1 MGIIHLTMAYIFFF
15 FALLFTNEN
24 RAQGSYD
31 SKQIEVSLRMIGH
44 QVLLNAGDSNSR
56 VMPVSQHNNQ
66 YRIQF
71 GSEFH
76 FSPDELVSTVN
87 RVMNDAG
94 LKEGYIVEVVE
105 CKTDKVVYS
114 YEMNNLK
121 NMDIIPCKSRD
132 MPRSCY
138 ELLLTISGT
147 KATLN
152 QLVPATTGNSNNK
165 TSLALLF
172 GFVAVSLLVV
182 ALYMYR
188 KKRRKASSMDHDLI
202 SLGQYSFNKT
212 SSELII
218 KKNRM
223 ELSGKEADLLLLLY
237 KAANTTVEREY
248 ILNAVWGDDG
258 DYVGRTLD
266 VFISKLRKKLEADS
280 NLKIVN
286 IRGVG
291 YKLVIAS

>member
-1 MGIIHLTMAYIFFF
+1 MGIIHLRMAYIFFF
-15 FALLFTNEN
+15 FALLFAIEG
-24 RAQGSYD
+24 RAQGLYE
-31 SKQIEVSLRMIGH
+31 SKHIEVSLRMIGH

-56 VMPVSQHNNQ
+56 VMPVSQQNNQ

-71 GSEFH
+71 GSEFY
-76 FSPDELVSTVN
+76 FSPDELVNTVN

-94 LKEGYIVEVVE
+94 LKAGYIVEVVE
-105 CKTDKVVYS
+105 CETDKVVYS

-121 NMDIIPCKSRD
+121 NLDIIPCKSRD
-132 MPRSCY
+132 MPKSCY

-147 KATLN
+147 NAALN
-152 QLVPATTGNSNNK
+152 QLVPAANVNSNNK
-165 TSLALLF
+165 TTPVLLF
-172 GFVAVSLLVV
+172 TFVAVSILIV
-182 ALYMYR
+182 ALYLYS

-202 SLGQYSFNKT
+202 SMGQYSFNKT

-237 KAANTTVEREY
+237 NAANTTVEREY

-266 VFISKLRKKLEADS
+266 VFISKLRKKLEPPHRQHGLCHAA
-280 NLKIVN
+280 
-286 IRGVG
+286 IRR
-291 YKLVIAS
+291 